1 MSLSHTHIFPPSL
14 TPTHS
19 CHSLSFFLLIS
30 LSPFY
35 ILSLLL
41 FLSVS
46 LLFLSF
52 CSSFSLK
59 HTLYDTQTHILTVSS
74 QTFRHTHFFSLS
86 FFYTHTHTHLFPS
99 HTLSFSPCP
108 TPSFFLPLSQAEVC
122 VRELRLFVFLVSKA
136 YRKRHI

>member
-1 MSLSHTHIFPPSL
+1 M
-14 TPTHS
+14 
-19 CHSLSFFLLIS
+19 
-30 LSPFY
+30 
-35 ILSLLL
+35 SLLL

-52 CSSFSLK
+52 CPSLSLK

-74 QTFRHTHFFSLS
+74 QTFRHTHFFFSL
-86 FFYTHTHTHLFPS
+86 FLLHPHTHTHLFPS